1 MPAAPFTVLITGAA
15 GSLGR
20 ALAAH
25 FEAQGAT
32 LVLVDL
38 DIAALQRGYP
48 EPSEHRWLVAAN
60 LLEADSVSAA
70 VAGALERFG
79 HIDAVCNIAGGF
91 AMGPAVHETSATDWQ
106 KMQDINVGTL
116 LNVVRAVVPPMLDAG
131 RGHIVN
137 VAALGGLHG
146 GAQMAAYSAAKS
158 AVIRVTEAMSDELRE
173 RGINVNCVM
182 PSIIDTAPNR
192 AAMPDADPN
201 RWVAPQDLASV
212 IGFLCSDAAR
222 AVHGAAIPVRGLS

>member
-1 MPAAPFTVLITGAA
+1 MSAVPSTVLITGAA
-15 GSLGR
+15 GTLGR

-25 FEAQGAT
+25 FDGLGAAQ
-32 LVLVDL
+32 VLVDQ
-38 DIAALQRGYP
+38 DIAALQRSYP
-48 EPSEHRWLVAAN
+48 EPSARRWLVAAN
-60 LLEADSVSAA
+60 LLEADA
-70 VAGALERFG
+70 VNAVAAGALERYG
-79 HIDAVCNIAGGF
+79 RIDAVCNIAGGF
-91 AMGPAVHETSATDWQ
+91 AMGPAVHETSAADWQ

-116 LNVVRAVVPPMLDAG
+116 LNVVRAVVPALLTAG
-131 RGHIVN
+131 GGRIVN

-146 GAQMAAYSAAKS
+146 GAQMAAYSASKS
-158 AVIRVTEAMSDELRE
+158 AVIRITEAMSDELRE
-173 RGINVNCVM
+173 RGINVNCVL

-192 AAMPDADPN
+192 AAMPDADPQ